1 MCFSVVTYSDTK
13 LCCVSAPFCMNFYL
27 DMVNT
32 TGGAVAWAFLKPML
46 LGQVLYTPDTPL
58 TREIIRKVTALKSQ
72 SSWAC
77 NKGRTG
83 THGTQ

>member
-1 MCFSVVTYSDTK
+1 
-13 LCCVSAPFCMNFYL
+13 MNFYL

-58 TREIIRKVTALKSQ
+58 TREIIRKVRALSVT
-72 SSWAC
+72 SSSA
-77 NKGRTG
+77 
-83 THGTQ
+83 